1 MESHEDLCTPVIYIN
16 KRMKKGCLESH
27 DGTLL
32 KMLEQIATLVV
43 LVLSLTQALHISNGP
58 QSKITHLVRIW
69 NALPGSVME
78 TGSLDHSAAL
88 DWPKDCGVP
97 QFTPNIAGRIVSGNE
112 AQPHSWPWQVSLQVR
127 SRGSRSYK
135 HVCGG
140 TLIHKHWVL
149 TAAHCFQKG
158 KAEDA
163 GNWRIVLGKHN
174 LNWTERTEKIY
185 RVKRIYKHEHYRY
198 PLLNEIDDDIAMVRS
213 AVDIPQ
219 TNYVRYACIPET
231 ARQLRPGHLCWTT
244 GWGATRGQKEN
255 IILSEVL
262 NQARLPIIDHQTC
275 KMKKFWGDRVRNTMI
290 CAGYKDKEGPP
301 AACQGDSGGPLLCQL
316 DSHKWEVHGVVSFGP
331 IGCTVENKPS
341 VFTRTTAYLPWI
353 EKTRI
358 RDYFFD

>member
-1 MESHEDLCTPVIYIN
+1 
-16 KRMKKGCLESH
+16 
-27 DGTLL
+27 
-32 KMLEQIATLVV
+32 MLEQIATLVV

-58 QSKITHLVRIW
+58 QSKITHLVKIW

-112 AQPHSWPWQVSLQVR
+112 ARPHSWPWQVSLQVR

-262 NQARLPIIDHQTC
+262 NQARLPIIDHHTC

-290 CAGYKDKEGPP
+290 CAGYKDTEGPP